1 MITIKEFNTA
11 YWGRIGTVAT
21 PYQFHNKVNAF
32 VGASGSGKTTLMDAL
47 RIALGDAKFEYN
59 RAMDHYINKNSNWSV
74 VQVSFWNSE
83 VQGRPFLALGFTEP
97 VVTVCVRLDRSSGD
111 CKREYYMFDGSFYDI
126 TNLGQNP
133 KAYLLNKVKYGEY
146 LQKLDTIGL
155 TYSFRKLMLMKP
167 EDVQNVVG
175 MDSNRLFQL
184 IFDIKGQ
191 KSIQADH
198 DFTSEKL
205 KEVKNLELQS
215 FEDLSNAKKML
226 NEFESQKIKFE
237 ENETRKINF
246 EKMKLLFL
254 KKKYWN
260 NKNELERQQKLMIEE
275 ELKLKNLETSKVDL
289 NERILSL
296 QNRLL
301 QEKQEELKIKDTI
314 NSAYE
319 NVRIKESENGS
330 LEHSL
335 KKLSSE
341 IEHTECIA
349 LEDMGLLK
357 EKLVA
362 VEVSLQSVNFNY
374 KTLEKNI
381 KELVNELEPLKK
393 GDSAFPRWVIQFKH
407 ALEHEKVPYLILA
420 DNISIKPDFIKWIS
434 AIEAYLGRERY
445 RIVTSEEFHLQAKK
459 IQEESEYGAR
469 VSNHRSSKQLIKNR
483 KSHGNFIALRN
494 AIEVTNESE
503 IGGYLDYLN
512 DIYLVESVEEG
523 HQLSQEGY
531 KSLTQ
536 KGLLQDQDG
545 GLFLKARE
553 MVCGHFAREKYK
565 KLIEEEL
572 ESLSI
577 KLISVQ
583 NEKIELEQQE
593 KKISERIDDQVRLF
607 KLPQLLNENEIL
619 IKDLAKIKIELES
632 ANKNYQ
638 EANELRDGILHLIK
652 ELEKELVQK
661 VSEKVALKKEIID
674 VGGSIN
680 GYRGS
685 IGVCKNILSKSIVDL
700 QDLDFDD
707 HAISFIDIEIIQDNI
722 FLRDDGTEWN
732 FEELEKTVKIITE
745 DIEDFEKNNKID
757 QGIIAMVEPQRR
769 RVDSLNKT
777 YDLAKE
783 DREKWETQLALA
795 EIALKNHVQETMSQ
809 YIDEFKSM
817 AELLGAK
824 GEGKFQQ
831 EGPSYLN
838 WKIQMK
844 IGFDGKELV
853 DYDDPEFSSGQRAA
867 ISIMLL
873 LAAVSNQKEGTQN
886 SLMFLDEPTSRVDD
900 ARANEIGTILQKSNI
915 QYFITHQVSESLKS
929 IDWINH
935 AFVTSKLRSGQKFA
949 DNPIFE
955 SRREN

>member
-59 RAMDHYINKNSNWSV
+59 RAMDHYINKISNWSV

-83 VQGRPFLALGFTEP
+83 IQDRPFLTLGFKETI
-97 VVTVCVRLDRSSGD
+97 VTVCVRLDRSSGE
-111 CKREYYMFDGSFYDI
+111 CKRQYYMFDGAFYDI

-133 KAYLLNKVKYGEY
+133 KAYQLNKVKYGEY
-146 LQKLDTIGL
+146 LQKLEAVGL
-155 TYSFRKLMLMKP
+155 TFAFRKLMLMKP

-198 DFTSEKL
+198 DRTSEKL

-215 FEDLSNAKKML
+215 SEDLINAKKTL
-226 NEFESQKIKFE
+226 VEYESQKLQFE
-237 ENETRKINF
+237 ENEKLKIKLK
-246 EKMKLLFL
+246 KMNLLFH

-260 NKNELERQQKLMIEE
+260 NKNELERQQKLVIEE
-275 ELKLKNLETSKVDL
+275 ELKLKNLETYKVDL
-289 NERILSL
+289 AEGFHLVEIELS
-296 QNRLL
+296 
-301 QEKQEELKIKDTI
+301 QEKQKEKELKEEI
-314 NSAYE
+314 NFAYE
-319 NVRIKESENGS
+319 DVRVKQSNYEKVAQSVQKLAAEIKR
-330 LEHSL
+330 
-335 KKLSSE
+335 
-341 IEHTECIA
+341 IECIER
-349 LEDMGLLK
+349 EDIVLLK
-357 EKLVA
+357 NKLGE
-362 VEVSLQSVNFNY
+362 VENILHEVNFDC
-374 KTLEKNI
+374 KTMGNSKGDLMNALK
-381 KELVNELEPLKK
+381 LLKK
-393 GDSAFPRWVIQFKH
+393 GEGTFPTWVMQFKD
-407 ALEHEKVPYLILA
+407 ALESEKVPYLILA
-420 DNISIKPDFIKWIS
+420 DNISIKPEYEKWIS

-445 RIVTSEEFHLQAKK
+445 RIVTAVEFHLQAKK
-459 IQEESEYGAR
+459 IQEICEYGAR
-469 VSNHRSSKQLIKNR
+469 VSKSRASEKPIKT
-483 KSHGNFIALRN
+483 KKIYGNFIALRN
-494 AIEVTNESE
+494 AIEITNENE
-503 IGGYLDYLN
+503 IGGYLDFLN
-512 DIYLVESVEEG
+512 NIYLVESVEEG
-523 HQLSQEGY
+523 HRLLQDGY

-545 GLFLKARE
+545 GLFLKVRE

-565 KLIEEEL
+565 EQIEKEL
-572 ESLSI
+572 ELLLI
-577 KLISVQ
+577 KLNSIQNKKTNIEKMISDYS
-583 NEKIELEQQE
+583 K
-593 KKISERIDDQVRLF
+593 RIDNQVH
-607 KLPQLLNENEIL
+607 LLNSRHLMNENKKLE
-619 IKDLAKIKIELES
+619 KELAQTKMEMEE
-632 ANKNYQ
+632 ADNNYQ
-638 EANELRDGILHLIK
+638 VANELRDKFFDLITG
-652 ELEKELVQK
+652 LEKELVQK
-661 VSEKVALKKEIID
+661 NAEMIALKKEIDD
-674 VGGSIN
+674 VGGTIN

-685 IGVCKNILSKSIVDL
+685 IGSCKIVLSKSITEL
-700 QDLDFDD
+700 QSMGFDE
-707 HAISFIDIEIIQDNI
+707 HAIAFIEVEICEENI
-722 FLRDDGTEWN
+722 FLRDDGIEWSV
-732 FEELEKTVKIITE
+732 EELENTVKNITE
-745 DIEDFEKNNKID
+745 NIEYFEKNNKID
-757 QGIIAMVEPQRR
+757 QGIIAMVEPQKR
-769 RVDSLNKT
+769 RVDSLIKT

-783 DREKWETQLALA
+783 DRENWETQLALA

-824 GEGKFQQ
+824 AEGKFQQ

-853 DYDDPEFSSGQRAA
+853 HYDDPEFSSGQRAA

-935 AFVTSKLRSGQKFA
+935 AFITSKLRLGQKFA

-955 SRREN
+955 SRRES